1 MLRSVKGQTLKM
13 TKGREMKPRDRVLA
27 TLSHEEPDRVPIWC
41 GASDEFWAKAKLD
54 AVHGEFERRQ
64 M

>member
-1 MLRSVKGQTLKM
+1 M